1 VKSAIVTLMIKRQT
15 TINRIFK
22 LTGIGLHTGREVTLE
37 FLPRREVGIAF
48 MHRGSLIPARYDAV
62 ADTRL
67 STQVAADDS
76 SVATIEHLMA
86 AFYFAGITNC
96 LVYIDGPEV
105 PIMDGSAWEF
115 YQEMWRA
122 GVYEF
127 PENGVYLKVLRSLE
141 VTNNGAYVRVKP
153 LNTLDITMSIEFRQ
167 PVGKQK
173 KRVTDVENAFAIVN
187 SRTFGFLE
195 ELEAIRKAGLA
206 KGASLDNAVAIGE
219 DSIVNPH
226 GLRYK
231 KELVNHKI
239 LDLIGDL
246 YTSGYRLLGR
256 VEAHKTGHYL
266 NNLFLRE
273 LFSDPANYAIY

>member
-1 VKSAIVTLMIKRQT
+1 MIKRQS

-22 LTGIGLHTGREVTLE
+22 ISGIGLHTGNIVNLE
-37 FLPRREVGIAF
+37 FLPRREFGIAF
-48 MHRGSLIPARYDAV
+48 VHKGVTIPACCDTV

-67 STQVAADDS
+67 STLIAKDGATVS
-76 SVATIEHLMA
+76 TIEHLMA
-86 AFYFAGITNC
+86 AFYFSGITNC

-115 YQEMWRA
+115 YQGMWKA

-127 PENGVYLKVLRSLE
+127 PENGVYLKVLRPVE
-141 VTNNGAYVRVKP
+141 VAKDDAYVRVKP
-153 LNTLDITMSIEFRQ
+153 LNTLDITMSIEFRA

-173 KRVTDVENAFAIVN
+173 KRVTDVENAFSIIN

-195 ELEAIRKAGLA
+195 ELEAIRRVGLA

-246 YTSGYRLLGR
+246 YTSGYRILGK
-256 VEAHKTGHYL
+256 VEANKTGHNL
-266 NNLFLRE
+266 NNLFLKK
-273 LFSDPANYAIY
+273 LFSDPANYSIY

>member
-1 VKSAIVTLMIKRQT
+1 MIKRQT

-22 LTGIGLHTGREVTLE
+22 ITGIGLHTGQPVTLE
-37 FLPRREVGIAF
+37 FLPRREFGIAF
-48 MHRGSLIPARYDAV
+48 VRNGCIIPARYDMV
-62 ADTRL
+62 TDTRL
-67 STQVAADDS
+67 STLIARDGA
-76 SVATIEHLMA
+76 SVSTIEHLMA
-86 AFYFAGITNC
+86 ACYFSGITNC

-115 YQEMWRA
+115 YQGMWKA

-127 PENGVYLKVLRSLE
+127 PENEVYLKVLRPVE
-141 VTNNGAYVRVKP
+141 VQHKDAWVRIKP
-153 LNTLDITMSIEFRQ
+153 LNMLDITMTIEFRQ

-187 SRTFGFLE
+187 SRTFTLQE
-195 ELEAIRKAGLA
+195 EIEAIKQAGLA
-206 KGASLDNAVAIGE
+206 KGGSLDNAVVVGSDE
-219 DSIVNPH
+219 IVNPH

-246 YTSGYRLLGR
+246 YTSGYRILGK
-256 VEAHKTGHYL
+256 VEANKTGHHL
-266 NNLFLRE
+266 NNLLLRE